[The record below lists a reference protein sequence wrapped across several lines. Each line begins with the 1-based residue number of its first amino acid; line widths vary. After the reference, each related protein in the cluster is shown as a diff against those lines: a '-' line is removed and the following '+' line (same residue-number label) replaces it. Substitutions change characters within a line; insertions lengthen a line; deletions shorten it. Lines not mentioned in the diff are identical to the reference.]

1 MLTTFIC
8 TFSSNDSIFDFV
20 DVPRYI
26 VICNLEVFA
35 SAFWAFF
42 FSHTFSFLRLFWWSC
57 EKINAATNTVVF
69 KFDWFSFMVNVPNVT
84 SPPFIVKVAS
94 LTVTAIVDVIKEF
107 PDSLRETFFQRREI
121 DGGRAH
127 FVRILFVRFFH
138 FIVLL
143 VTIWKSNGRNTV
155 RPFSFPSE
163 KINC

>member
-1 MLTTFIC
+1 MGEGTL
-8 TFSSNDSIFDFV
+8 
-20 DVPRYI
+20 VPD
-26 VICNLEVFA
+26 LP
-35 SAFWAFF
+35 
-42 FSHTFSFLRLFWWSC
+42 FLWWSW

-69 KFDWFSFMVNVPNVT
+69 EFDWFSFMVNVSYVT
-84 SPPFIVKVAS
+84 SPPIVVIVAT

-138 FIVLL
+138 CFVLL

-155 RPFSFPSE
+155 RPFFFPSVILVFYVANIPNNSPVE
-163 KINC
+163 LRLPVLIRGLVTYHLQCRATSLQIV